1 MFNDLFQSKNAP
13 VALTLFFVGVLFA
26 IVAPTGIEAFPGWLA
41 GAFGLI
47 MGAVAGVLAMQG
59 RGANRDELLALRTAV
74 KAAQRGE
81 RSTRAAALSS
91 EVGEVWNAIDD
102 IALSV
107 ETGHQKL
114 KESEADGERL
124 RGELEQRS
132 DQLAQADSDLRRA
145 ADALAAGLADQASS
159 VDQVASS
166 MSKTAQVLLQVAE
179 SVEQLASSADESSSS
194 ILQMRTTSEEVGA
207 NMSTLATSVRDTVSS
222 IEQMAYSIKEVA
234 RNVDALSLMAEE
246 TSSSMTEMDVSID
259 QVQSNAHQT
268 ARLSEQVAIDAERGA
283 DSISRTIHEINR
295 IKESSSEAVNAIM
308 SLGAR
313 IEAIGAIVNVI
324 DDVAEQTNL
333 LALNAAIIA
342 AQAGEYGK
350 GFAVV
355 ADEIK
360 ELAERSGASTKEIAT
375 LIRAI
380 QEQTKYAIQSVERGA
395 ATVDRGVEV
404 SAEAELAL
412 KKILDSSQK
421 STTMVGAIARATVEQ
436 AKGSKQVT
444 DAIGRIAQTVQ
455 QIASAT
461 AEQARGSELI
471 MTSAEKMRVVTQ
483 QVERSQQE
491 QSQGSR
497 HISTA
502 MENISRMVGNLHKAQ
517 RSQTRASEETEQV
530 IERVREQVR
539 EHERRLSALATVSE
553 RLHRLAQRN
562 GG

>member
-1 MFNDLFQSKNAP
+1 MLNDLLQSKNGPA
-13 VALTLFFVGVLFA
+13 ALVLLIVGCLL
-26 IVAPTGIEAFPGWLA
+26 GIALPLVMDFPGSVA
-41 GAFGLI
+41 GALALVL
-47 MGAVAGVLAMQG
+47 GAMAGVLAMQG
-59 RGANRDELLALRTAV
+59 RGASRDELLALRTGV

-81 RSTRAAALSS
+81 RAARSTALPP
-91 EVGEVWNAIDD
+91 EVLEVWSAIDD
-102 IALSV
+102 LAAEV
-107 ETGHQKL
+107 ESGHKRV
-114 KESEADGERL
+114 KEAEAASERQ
-124 RGELEQRS
+124 RGELDHRGDQFVQLEQ
-132 DQLAQADSDLRRA
+132 DLKRA
-145 ADALAAGLADQASS
+145 VDAIAAGLSDQAAS
-159 VDQVASS
+159 VDQVVTS
-166 MSKTAQVLLQVAE
+166 MHKTGQVLMQVAE
-179 SVEQLASSADESSSS
+179 SVELLASSADESSSS
-194 ILQMRTTSEEVGA
+194 ILEMRTTSDEVAA

-246 TSSSMTEMDVSID
+246 TSSSMTQMDVSID
-259 QVQSNAHQT
+259 QVQTNAHQT
-268 ARLSEQVAIDAERGA
+268 ARLSEQVAVDAERGA
-283 DSISRTIHEINR
+283 DAISRTIHEINR
-295 IKESSSEAVNAIM
+295 IKESSSEAVSAIM

-313 IEAIGAIVNVI
+313 IEAIGEILNVI

-375 LIRAI
+375 LIKAI
-380 QEQTKYAIQSVERGA
+380 QEQTKHAVQSVERGA

-517 RSQTRASEETEQV
+517 RSQTRASEDTAQV
-530 IERVREQVR
+530 IDRVREQVR
-539 EHERRLSALATVSE
+539 EHERRLSALTAVAE
-553 RLHRLAQRN
+553 KLHRLVHRN